1 MTIFKEIY
9 DLLYNND
16 CVIVPEFGAF
26 VLKSHSAYIKDDTFY
41 PPRKVISF
49 NVMLDENDGLLVK
62 HLSTSRNISYK
73 KALKTINDETQSL
86 KNELSADKKI
96 KIDPL
101 GYIELSSEGNLVFYP
116 KESINFES
124 NSFGLTSFSKQ
135 PILKSVKKD
144 ASFKTASTT
153 TPVLRYAAIFIA
165 LIGFS
170 YFGYFNYSN
179 YLDNERIKNIAIAQD
194 QILQNVQAATFNIGE
209 LPTIS
214 LKVTAPIEN
223 TNKIYFS
230 VIAGSFRSKVN
241 AEKHLNNL
249 ISKGFK
255 ASYTAINPRG
265 LFRVAY
271 ARLDSRKK
279 AYSLI
284 AEIKENGEDAWL
296 LIED

>member
-49 NVMLDENDGLLVK
+49 NAMLDENDGLLVK
-62 HLSTSRNISYK
+62 HISTSRNISYK

-165 LIGFS
+165 LIGIS

-230 VIAGSFRSKVN
+230 VIAGSFRSKIN
-241 AEKHLNNL
+241 AEKHLNHL
-249 ISKGFK
+249 INKGFK

>member
-1 MTIFKEIY
+1 
-9 DLLYNND
+9 
-16 CVIVPEFGAF
+16 
-26 VLKSHSAYIKDDTFY
+26 
-41 PPRKVISF
+41 
-49 NVMLDENDGLLVK
+49 MLDENDGLLVK
-62 HLSTSRNISYK
+62 HISTSRNISYK

-101 GYIELSSEGNLVFYP
+101 GYIELSSEDNLVFYP
-116 KESINFES
+116 KDSINFES

-230 VIAGSFRSKVN
+230 VIAGSFRSKIN
-241 AEKHLNNL
+241 AEKHLNHL
-249 ISKGFK
+249 INKGFK

>member
-16 CVIVPEFGAF
+16 CIIIPEFGAF

-49 NVMLDENDGLLVK
+49 NAMLDENDGLLVK
-62 HLSTSRNISYK
+62 HLSNSRNISYK

-165 LIGFS
+165 LIGIS

-230 VIAGSFRSKVN
+230 VIAGSFRSKIN
-241 AEKHLNNL
+241 AEKHLNHL

>member
-49 NVMLDENDGLLVK
+49 NAMLDENDGLLVK

-73 KALKTINDETQSL
+73 KALKIINDETQSL
-86 KNELSADKKI
+86 KNELSADKKS

-144 ASFKTASTT
+144 DSFKTASTPP
-153 TPVLRYAAIFIA
+153 PVLRYAAIFIA

-209 LPTIS
+209 LPTIN

-230 VIAGSFRSKVN
+230 VIAGSFRSKIN
-241 AEKHLNNL
+241 AEKHLNHL

>member
-49 NVMLDENDGLLVK
+49 NAMLDENDGLLVK
-62 HLSTSRNISYK
+62 HISNSRNISYK

-144 ASFKTASTT
+144 VPVKTASTT

-209 LPTIS
+209 LPTIN

-230 VIAGSFRSKVN
+230 VIAGSFRSKIN
-241 AEKHLNNL
+241 AEKHLNHL

>member
-26 VLKSHSAYIKDDTFY
+26 VLKSYSAYIKDDTFY

-86 KNELSADKKI
+86 KNELSAGKKI

-116 KESINFES
+116 EESINFES

-135 PILKSVKKD
+135 PILKSVKED
-144 ASFKTASTT
+144 ASFKTASTI

-194 QILQNVQAATFNIGE
+194 QILKNVQAATFNIGE
-209 LPTIS
+209 LPTIN
-214 LKVTAPIEN
+214 LNVTAPVEN

-241 AEKHLNNL
+241 AEKHLNHL

>member
-49 NVMLDENDGLLVK
+49 NAMLNENDGLLVK
-62 HLSTSRNISYK
+62 HLSNSRNISYK
-73 KALKTINDETQSL
+73 KALKTINDEIQSL

-116 KESINFES
+116 EESINFES

-135 PILKSVKKD
+135 PILKSVKED
-144 ASFKTASTT
+144 ASFKTQSTM

-230 VIAGSFRSKVN
+230 VIAGSFRSKIN
-241 AEKHLNNL
+241 AEKHLNHL

>member
-9 DLLYNND
+9 DLLHNND

-26 VLKSHSAYIKDDTFY
+26 VLKSHSAYIKDDAFY
-41 PPRKVISF
+41 PPKKIISF
-49 NVMLDENDGLLVK
+49 NAMLDENDGLLVK
-62 HLSTSRNISYK
+62 HLTASRKVSYK
-73 KALKTINDETQSL
+73 KALKIINDEAQSL
-86 KNELSADKKI
+86 KNSLSVDKKI

-101 GYIELSSEGNLVFYP
+101 GDIELSSENKLVFYP
-116 KESINFES
+116 NESINFDS
-124 NSFGLTSFSKQ
+124 NSFGLKSFSKQ
-135 PILKSVKKD
+135 PILKSVKKGVP
-144 ASFKTASTT
+144 SKTESTI

-165 LIGFS
+165 LISFS

-230 VIAGSFRSKVN
+230 VIAGSFRSKIN
-241 AEKHLNNL
+241 AEKHLNHL

>member
-49 NVMLDENDGLLVK
+49 NAMLDENDGLLVK
-62 HLSTSRNISYK
+62 HISTSRKISYK

-209 LPTIS
+209 LPTIN

>member
-41 PPRKVISF
+41 PPRKIISF
-49 NVMLDENDGLLVK
+49 NAMLDENDGLLVK

-86 KNELSADKKI
+86 KNELSANKKI

-101 GYIELSSEGNLVFYP
+101 GYIELSSEGNLVFWL
-116 KESINFES
+116 K
-124 NSFGLTSFSKQ
+124 SFSKQ

-144 ASFKTASTT
+144 ASFKTASNT
-153 TPVLRYAAIFIA
+153 TPVLRYAAMFIA

-170 YFGYFNYSN
+170 YFGYFN

-241 AEKHLNNL
+241 AEKHLNHL

>member
-26 VLKSHSAYIKDDTFY
+26 VLKSHSAYIKNNTFY

-49 NVMLDENDGLLVK
+49 NAMLDENDGLLVK
-62 HLSTSRNISYK
+62 HISTSRNISYK

-165 LIGFS
+165 LIGIS

-209 LPTIS
+209 LPTIN

-230 VIAGSFRSKVN
+230 VIAGSFRSKLN
-241 AEKHLNNL
+241 AEKHLNHL

-284 AEIKENGEDAWL
+284 SEIKENGEDAWL

>member
-16 CVIVPEFGAF
+16 CVIVPGFGAF

-49 NVMLDENDGLLVK
+49 NAMLDENDGLLVK

-86 KNELSADKKI
+86 KNELSADKKS

-144 ASFKTASTT
+144 VPFKTASTI

-179 YLDNERIKNIAIAQD
+179 YLDNERIKNITIAQD

-209 LPTIS
+209 LPTIN
-214 LKVTAPIEN
+214 LKVTAPMEN
-223 TNKIYFS
+223 NNKIYFS

-241 AEKHLNNL
+241 AEKHLNHL

>member
-41 PPRKVISF
+41 PPRKIISF
-49 NVMLDENDGLLVK
+49 NAMLDENDGLLVK
-62 HLSTSRNISYK
+62 HLSASRNISYK

-86 KNELSADKKI
+86 KNELSAGKKI

-116 KESINFES
+116 EESINFES

-135 PILKSVKKD
+135 PILKSVKED
-144 ASFKTASTT
+144 ASFKTASTI

-194 QILQNVQAATFNIGE
+194 QILKNVQAATFNIGE
-209 LPTIS
+209 LPTIN
-214 LKVTAPIEN
+214 LNVTAPVEN

-241 AEKHLNNL
+241 AEKHLNHL

>member
-26 VLKSHSAYIKDDTFY
+26 VLKNHSAYIKDDKFY
-41 PPRKVISF
+41 PPRKIISF
-49 NVMLDENDGLLVK
+49 NAMLDENDGLLVK
-62 HLSTSRNISYK
+62 YLSTSRNISYK
-73 KALKTINDETQSL
+73 KALNIINDETQSL
-86 KNELSADKKI
+86 KNKLSVDKKI

-101 GYIELSSEGNLVFYP
+101 GYIELSSESNLVFYP
-116 KESINFES
+116 NELINFDS

-135 PILKSVKKD
+135 PLLKSVKKD
-144 ASFKTASTT
+144 IPPKTESTT
-153 TPVLRYAAIFIA
+153 AQVLRYAAIFIA

-179 YLDNERIKNIAIAQD
+179 YLDNERIKNIAVAQD
-194 QILQNVQAATFNIGE
+194 QILQNVQAATFNIGD
-209 LPTIS
+209 LPSIN

-223 TNKIYFS
+223 INKTYFS

-241 AEKHLNNL
+241 AEKHLNHL
-249 ISKGFK
+249 INKGFK

-271 ARLDSRKK
+271 ARLDSKKK

>member
-26 VLKSHSAYIKDDTFY
+26 VLKNHSAYIKDDKFY
-41 PPRKVISF
+41 PPRKIISF
-49 NVMLDENDGLLVK
+49 NAMLDENDGLLVK
-62 HLSTSRNISYK
+62 YLSTSRNISYK
-73 KALKTINDETQSL
+73 KALNIINDETQSL
-86 KNELSADKKI
+86 KNKLSVDKKI

-101 GYIELSSEGNLVFYP
+101 GYIELSSESNLVFYP
-116 KESINFES
+116 NELINFDS

-135 PILKSVKKD
+135 PLLKSVKKD
-144 ASFKTASTT
+144 IPPKTESTT
-153 TPVLRYAAIFIA
+153 AQVLRYAAIFIA

-179 YLDNERIKNIAIAQD
+179 YLDNERIKNIAVAQD
-194 QILQNVQAATFNIGE
+194 QILQNVQAATFNIGD
-209 LPTIS
+209 LPSIN

-223 TNKIYFS
+223 INKTYFS

-241 AEKHLNNL
+241 AEKHLNHL

>member
-62 HLSTSRNISYK
+62 HLSNSRNISYK

-116 KESINFES
+116 EESINFES
-124 NSFGLTSFSKQ
+124 NSFGLKSFSKQ

-153 TPVLRYAAIFIA
+153 TPVLRYAAMFIA

-179 YLDNERIKNIAIAQD
+179 YLDNERIKNIASAQD

-230 VIAGSFRSKVN
+230 VIAGSFRSKIN
-241 AEKHLNNL
+241 AEKHLNHL

>member
-41 PPRKVISF
+41 PPRKIISF
-49 NVMLDENDGLLVK
+49 NAMLDENDGLLVK
-62 HLSTSRNISYK
+62 YLSTSRNISYK
-73 KALKTINDETQSL
+73 KALKTINNETQSL

-101 GYIELSSEGNLVFYP
+101 GYIALSSEGNLVFYP
-116 KESINFES
+116 EELINFES

-144 ASFKTASTT
+144 VPFKTASTI
-153 TPVLRYAAIFIA
+153 TPVLRYAAIFVA

-194 QILQNVQAATFNIGE
+194 QILKNVQAATFNIGE
-209 LPTIS
+209 LPTIN
-214 LKVTAPIEN
+214 LKVTAPIKN

-241 AEKHLNNL
+241 AEKHLNHL

-296 LIED
+296 LIEN

>member
-62 HLSTSRNISYK
+62 HLSNSRNISYK

-101 GYIELSSEGNLVFYP
+101 GYMELSSEGNLVFYP
-116 KESINFES
+116 EESINFES

-165 LIGFS
+165 LIGIS

-209 LPTIS
+209 LPTIN

-230 VIAGSFRSKVN
+230 VIAGSFRSKIN
-241 AEKHLNNL
+241 AEKHLNHL

>member
-26 VLKSHSAYIKDDTFY
+26 VLKSHSAYIKNNTFY

-49 NVMLDENDGLLVK
+49 NAMLDENDGLLVK

-73 KALKTINDETQSL
+73 KALKTISDEAQSL
-86 KNELSADKKI
+86 KNELSVDKKI
-96 KIDPL
+96 KIDPI

-124 NSFGLTSFSKQ
+124 NSFGLASFSKQ

-144 ASFKTASTT
+144 VPSKTSSTI
-153 TPVLRYAAIFIA
+153 TPVLRYAAIFTA
-165 LIGFS
+165 LIGFG
-170 YFGYFNYSN
+170 YFGYFN

-209 LPTIS
+209 LPTIN

-241 AEKHLNNL
+241 AEKHLNHL

>member
-1 MTIFKEIY
+1 M
-9 DLLYNND
+9 
-16 CVIVPEFGAF
+16 
-26 VLKSHSAYIKDDTFY
+26 
-41 PPRKVISF
+41 
-49 NVMLDENDGLLVK
+49 GL
-62 HLSTSRNISYK
+62 
-73 KALKTINDETQSL
+73 A
-86 KNELSADKKI
+86 
-96 KIDPL
+96 
-101 GYIELSSEGNLVFYP
+101 
-116 KESINFES
+116 
-124 NSFGLTSFSKQ
+124 SFSKQ

-144 ASFKTASTT
+144 VPSKTSSTR
-153 TPVLRYAAIFIA
+153 TPVLRYAAIFTA

-179 YLDNERIKNIAIAQD
+179 YLDNERIKNITIAQD

-209 LPTIS
+209 LPTIN
-214 LKVTAPIEN
+214 LKVTAPMEN
-223 TNKIYFS
+223 NNKIYFS

-241 AEKHLNNL
+241 AEKHLNHL

>member
-1 MTIFKEIY
+1 M
-9 DLLYNND
+9 
-16 CVIVPEFGAF
+16 
-26 VLKSHSAYIKDDTFY
+26 
-41 PPRKVISF
+41 
-49 NVMLDENDGLLVK
+49 
-62 HLSTSRNISYK
+62 
-73 KALKTINDETQSL
+73 
-86 KNELSADKKI
+86 
-96 KIDPL
+96 
-101 GYIELSSEGNLVFYP
+101 SSEGNLVFYP
-116 KESINFES
+116 QESINFES

-135 PILKSVKKD
+135 PILKSVKED
-144 ASFKTASTT
+144 ASFKTQSTI

-209 LPTIS
+209 LPTIN

-241 AEKHLNNL
+241 AEKHLNYL
-249 ISKGFK
+249 ISNGFK
-255 ASYTAINPRG
+255 ASYTAINPTG

-271 ARLDSRKK
+271 ARFDSRKK

-284 AEIKENGEDAWL
+284 AEIKENGDDAWL

>member
-26 VLKSHSAYIKDDTFY
+26 VLKSHSAYIKNNTFY

-49 NVMLDENDGLLVK
+49 NAMLDENDGLLVK
-62 HLSTSRNISYK
+62 HISTSRNISYK

-124 NSFGLTSFSKQ
+124 NSYGLTSFSKQ

-165 LIGFS
+165 LIGIS

-209 LPTIS
+209 LPTIN

>member
-26 VLKSHSAYIKDDTFY
+26 VLKSHSAYIKNNTFY

-49 NVMLDENDGLLVK
+49 NAMLDENDGLLVK

-73 KALKTINDETQSL
+73 KALKTISDEAQSL
-86 KNELSADKKI
+86 KNELSVDKKI
-96 KIDPL
+96 KIDPI

-124 NSFGLTSFSKQ
+124 NSFGLASFSKQ

-144 ASFKTASTT
+144 VPSKTSSTI
-153 TPVLRYAAIFIA
+153 TPVLRYAAIFTA
-165 LIGFS
+165 LIGFG
-170 YFGYFNYSN
+170 YFGYFN

-194 QILQNVQAATFNIGE
+194 QILQNVQAATFNIGD
-209 LPTIS
+209 LPTIN

-241 AEKHLNNL
+241 AEKHLNHL
-249 ISKGFK
+249 ISKGYK

>member
-62 HLSTSRNISYK
+62 HLSNSRNISYK

-116 KESINFES
+116 EESINFES
-124 NSFGLTSFSKQ
+124 NSFGLSSFSRQ
-135 PILKSVKKD
+135 PILKSVKNGLYAVDFGGGQVDITSGKFVFTCTE
-144 ASFKTASTT
+144 AYKIENGKVTN
-153 TPVLRYAAIFIA
+153 PVKGAT
-165 LIGFS
+165 LIGNGPDVLKRVKMVGNDS
-170 YFGYFNYSN
+170 KMDTG
-179 YLDNERIKNIAIAQD
+179 
-194 QILQNVQAATFNIGE
+194 IGTCGKDGE
-209 LPTIS
+209 SVPVGVGQPTM
-214 LKVTAPIEN
+214 LIEN
-223 TNKIYFS
+223 LT
-230 VIAGSFRSKVN
+230 VG
-241 AEKHLNNL
+241 
-249 ISKGFK
+249 G
-255 ASYTAINPRG
+255 TAT
-265 LFRVAY
+265 A
-271 ARLDSRKK
+271 
-279 AYSLI
+279 
-284 AEIKENGEDAWL
+284 
-296 LIED
+296 

>member
-49 NVMLDENDGLLVK
+49 NAMLDENDGLLVK
-62 HLSTSRNISYK
+62 YLSASRNISYK
-73 KALKTINDETQSL
+73 KALKTINEETQSL

-101 GYIELSSEGNLVFYP
+101 GHLEFSSESKLVFYP
-116 KESINFES
+116 NESINFES
-124 NSFGLTSFSKQ
+124 NSFGLTSFSKE
-135 PILKSVKKD
+135 PILKLVKKEVP
-144 ASFKTASTT
+144 SKTESTI

-209 LPTIS
+209 LPTIN

-241 AEKHLNNL
+241 AEKHLNHL

-271 ARLDSRKK
+271 ARLDSKKK

>member
-49 NVMLDENDGLLVK
+49 NAMLDENDGLLVK

-73 KALKTINDETQSL
+73 KALKIINDETQSL
-86 KNELSADKKI
+86 KNELLADKKS

-144 ASFKTASTT
+144 VPLKTVSTI
-153 TPVLRYAAIFIA
+153 TPVLRYAALFIA
-165 LIGFS
+165 LIGFT

-214 LKVTAPIEN
+214 LKVTAPIEH

-241 AEKHLNNL
+241 AEKHLNHL

>member
-49 NVMLDENDGLLVK
+49 NAMLDENDGLLVK
-62 HLSTSRNISYK
+62 HISTSRNISYK

-165 LIGFS
+165 LIGIS

-209 LPTIS
+209 LPTIN

>member
-16 CVIVPEFGAF
+16 CVIVPGFGAF

-49 NVMLDENDGLLVK
+49 NAMLDENDGLLVK

-86 KNELSADKKI
+86 KNELSADKKS

-144 ASFKTASTT
+144 VPLKKASSI
-153 TPVLRYAAIFIA
+153 TPVFRYAAIFIA

-179 YLDNERIKNIAIAQD
+179 YLDNERIKNITIAQD

-209 LPTIS
+209 LPTIN
-214 LKVTAPIEN
+214 LKVTAPMEN
-223 TNKIYFS
+223 NNKIYFS

-241 AEKHLNNL
+241 AEKHLNHL

>member
-49 NVMLDENDGLLVK
+49 NAMLDENDGLLVK
-62 HLSTSRNISYK
+62 HISTSRNISYK

>member
-49 NVMLDENDGLLVK
+49 NAMLDENDGLLVK
-62 HLSTSRNISYK
+62 HISTSRNISYK
-73 KALKTINDETQSL
+73 KALKTIDDETQSL

-170 YFGYFNYSN
+170 YFGYFNY
-179 YLDNERIKNIAIAQD
+179 LDNERIKNIAIAQD

-209 LPTIS
+209 LPTIN

-241 AEKHLNNL
+241 AEKHLNHL

>member
-62 HLSTSRNISYK
+62 HLSNSRNISYK

-124 NSFGLTSFSKQ
+124 NSFGLSSFSKQ

-144 ASFKTASTT
+144 VPFKTASTI
-153 TPVLRYAAIFIA
+153 TPVLRYAAMFIA

-230 VIAGSFRSKVN
+230 VIAGSFRSKIN
-241 AEKHLNNL
+241 AEKHLNHL

>member
-41 PPRKVISF
+41 PPRKIISF
-49 NVMLDENDGLLVK
+49 NAMLDENDGLLVK
-62 HLSTSRNISYK
+62 YLSTSRNISYK
-73 KALKTINDETQSL
+73 KALKTINNETQSL

-101 GYIELSSEGNLVFYP
+101 GYIALSSEGNLVFYP
-116 KESINFES
+116 EESINFES

-144 ASFKTASTT
+144 VPFKTASTI
-153 TPVLRYAAIFIA
+153 TPVLRYAAIFVA

-194 QILQNVQAATFNIGE
+194 QILKNVQAATFNIGE
-209 LPTIS
+209 LPTIN
-214 LKVTAPIEN
+214 LKVTAPIKN

-241 AEKHLNNL
+241 AEKHLNHL

-296 LIED
+296 LIEN

>member
-16 CVIVPEFGAF
+16 CVIVPDFGAF

-41 PPRKVISF
+41 PPKKIVSF
-49 NVMLDENDGLLVK
+49 NAMLDENDGLLVK

-73 KALKTINDETQSL
+73 KALKTISDETQSL
-86 KNELSADKKI
+86 KNELSLDKKI
-96 KIDPL
+96 KIDPI

-124 NSFGLTSFSKQ
+124 NSFGLASFSKQ

-144 ASFKTASTT
+144 VPSKTSSTI

-209 LPTIS
+209 LPTIN

-241 AEKHLNNL
+241 AEKHLNHL
-249 ISKGFK
+249 ISKGYK

>member
-41 PPRKVISF
+41 PARKVISF

-62 HLSTSRNISYK
+62 HLSNSRNISYK

-116 KESINFES
+116 EESINFES
-124 NSFGLTSFSKQ
+124 NSFGLKSFSKQ

-144 ASFKTASTT
+144 ASFKTASNTA
-153 TPVLRYAAIFIA
+153 PVLRYAAMFIA

-170 YFGYFNYSN
+170 YFGYFNYLN

-223 TNKIYFS
+223 TNKVYFS
-230 VIAGSFRSKVN
+230 VIAGSFRSKIN
-241 AEKHLNNL
+241 AEKHLNHL

>member
-9 DLLYNND
+9 DLLHNND

-26 VLKSHSAYIKDDTFY
+26 VLKSHSAYIKDDEFY
-41 PPRKVISF
+41 PPKKIISF
-49 NVMLDENDGLLVK
+49 NAMLDENDGLLVK

-73 KALKTINDETQSL
+73 KALKTINDETQFL
-86 KNELSADKKI
+86 KNELSVNKKI

-101 GYIELSSEGNLVFYP
+101 GHLELSSESNLVFYP
-116 KESINFES
+116 NESINFES
-124 NSFGLTSFSKQ
+124 NSFGLSSFSKQ
-135 PILKSVKKD
+135 PILKSVKKYIP
-144 ASFKTASTT
+144 SKTASTI

-209 LPTIS
+209 LPTIN

-241 AEKHLNNL
+241 AEKHLNHL

>member
-62 HLSTSRNISYK
+62 HLSNSRNISYK

-101 GYIELSSEGNLVFYP
+101 GYIKLSSEGNLVFYP
-116 KESINFES
+116 KESINVES
-124 NSFGLTSFSKQ
+124 NSFGLSSFSRQ

-144 ASFKTASTT
+144 IPSKTASTI

-194 QILQNVQAATFNIGE
+194 QILKNVQAATFNIGE
-209 LPTIS
+209 LPTIN
-214 LKVTAPIEN
+214 LKVTAPIKN

-241 AEKHLNNL
+241 AEKHLNHL

>member
-16 CVIVPEFGAF
+16 CVIVPDFGAF

-41 PPRKVISF
+41 PPKKVVSF
-49 NVMLDENDGLLVK
+49 NAMLDENDGLLVK

-73 KALKTINDETQSL
+73 KALKIINDETQSL
-86 KNELSADKKI
+86 KNELSVDKKI
-96 KIDPL
+96 KIDPI

-124 NSFGLTSFSKQ
+124 NSFGLSSFSKQ
-135 PILKSVKKD
+135 PILKSVKKYIP
-144 ASFKTASTT
+144 SKTASTI
-153 TPVLRYAAIFIA
+153 TPVLRYAAIFTA
-165 LIGFS
+165 LIGFG
-170 YFGYFNYSN
+170 YFGYFN

-194 QILQNVQAATFNIGE
+194 QILQNVQTATFNIGE
-209 LPTIS
+209 LPTIN
-214 LKVTAPIEN
+214 LKVTAPVEN
-223 TNKIYFS
+223 INKTYFS
-230 VIAGSFRSKVN
+230 VIAGSFRSKIN
-241 AEKHLNNL
+241 AEKHLNYL

-255 ASYTAINPRG
+255 ASYTAINPSG

>member
-1 MTIFKEIY
+1 
-9 DLLYNND
+9 
-16 CVIVPEFGAF
+16 
-26 VLKSHSAYIKDDTFY
+26 
-41 PPRKVISF
+41 
-49 NVMLDENDGLLVK
+49 
-62 HLSTSRNISYK
+62 
-73 KALKTINDETQSL
+73 
-86 KNELSADKKI
+86 LSADKKI

-124 NSFGLTSFSKQ
+124 NSFGLSSFSKQ

-144 ASFKTASTT
+144 VPVKTASTI

-241 AEKHLNNL
+241 AEKHLNHL